1 MYCFEMRTAGNC
13 CVALHL
19 MFVAIAFVF
28 CVGWKGLFGAEDGVR
43 VYICNVYYCFH
54 RYEYILYHCHY
65 HYNYSLTFVD
75 VIIIN
80 SIDIILIII
89 ISAIICIVVFFLLLS
104 SLPLL

>member
-43 VYICNVYYCFH
+43 VYICNVYYCFQQWH
-54 RYEYILYHCHY
+54 KLSVLPLRV
-65 HYNYSLTFVD
+65 S
-75 VIIIN
+75 
-80 SIDIILIII
+80 
-89 ISAIICIVVFFLLLS
+89 LLS
-104 SLPLL
+104 LISPSL